1 MRYAKYKKTG
11 IAWLPE
17 VPNGWEVVSFGR
29 MLETPLT
36 YGASESG
43 EVEYAPGMVRYIRI
57 TDITLDGK
65 LKDDGCKYLAFE
77 NAKGVM
83 LAKGDVLFA
92 RSGATV
98 GKTYL
103 FDEDFPACYAGYLI
117 RASVDRRKLLPNFL
131 IYFTQSYQYNE
142 WKNRIFIQSTIQN
155 ISAAK
160 YGKLPIPLPP
170 LSEQRVIAGY
180 LDEKCGKVDA
190 LVAAKERQVELLKE
204 MKQSMIAD
212 AVTKGVGFNAE
223 KQRRREAE
231 NETSRTSRTSRE
243 KTKPSGIPW
252 LPEVP
257 EGWEVRK
264 MKYLFTERS
273 DKGHPNEPPLC
284 STQAYGVIPQSKY
297 EGRVV
302 VVDAKNRDQLK
313 LVKKGDFVISLRAFQ
328 GGIEIAHYQGIIS
341 AAYTIL
347 ASKDE
352 AYSQYFRWL
361 FKSQPFI
368 ELLKTCVTGI
378 REGQNINYSLLSRKQ
393 LPLPPLAEQKAI
405 VAHIEER
412 AAKIDA
418 TISGLQ
424 KEISL
429 LKEYRERLIADVVTG
444 QRRVNSSTNRAVGA
458 VDGSS
463 TNRVVGAAANNGGA
477 AISAATKKDTA
488 KGVAR

>member
-1 MRYAKYKKTG
+1 MRYEKYKKTG

-17 VPNGWEVVSFGR
+17 VPEEWEVVPFKR
-29 MLETPLT
+29 V
-36 YGASESG
+36 SEVKANLVHPS
-43 EVEYAPGMVRYIRI
+43 EYLSMPQVSPEQIEKV
-57 TDITLDGK
+57 TGK
-65 LKDDGCKYLAFE
+65 LLLCKTVEESNVESDNHLFFKGQILYSKIRPLLNKVTIAPFNGLCSADMYPIE
-77 NAKGVM
+77 TTQDVAYVKFAMLSRVFLNGVANAVADRVKMPKINKVELGGV
-83 LAKGDVLFA
+83 
-92 RSGATV
+92 
-98 GKTYL
+98 
-103 FDEDFPACYAGYLI
+103 
-117 RASVDRRKLLPNFL
+117 
-131 IYFTQSYQYNE
+131 
-142 WKNRIFIQSTIQN
+142 
-155 ISAAK
+155 
-160 YGKLPIPLPP
+160 PIPLPP

-231 NETSRTSRTSRE
+231 NETSRTSRE

-264 MKYLFTERS
+264 VRQHFKLRSTKVSEKDFPALSVAKIGVVPQLSDVAISMAEGDSRKLVRRGDYVVNSRSDRKGSCGIAPRDGSVTTISIVLEPHDINSRFVHYLFRS
-273 DKGHPNEPPLC
+273 VPWVEEFYRN
-284 STQAYGVIPQSKY
+284 
-297 EGRVV
+297 GR
-302 VVDAKNRDQLK
+302 
-313 LVKKGDFVISLRAFQ
+313 
-328 GGIEIAHYQGIIS
+328 GIVADLWTTRYQEMRNMIFP
-341 AAYTIL
+341 Y
-347 ASKDE
+347 
-352 AYSQYFRWL
+352 
-361 FKSQPFI
+361 
-368 ELLKTCVTGI
+368 
-378 REGQNINYSLLSRKQ
+378 
-393 LPLPPLAEQKAI
+393 PPLAEQKAI

-444 QRRVNSSTNRAVGA
+444 QRRVNSSTNSADNG
-458 VDGSS
+458 S

-477 AISAATKKDTA
+477 AISAATKKGTA